1 MSSAFLKIHGF
12 WMQRIHPFYVSV
24 RFVFAVA
31 NALTT
36 AIGTVYLL
44 GKGLSY
50 TEVGAVW
57 SVALFFSTVLDFPTG
72 NFADIYGRR
81 IAFAFGVCSI
91 GLGNFI
97 YGVGGTLFVFFVA
110 SFFAGFGSAQ
120 ISGSLSSWVV
130 DEQIRVKKQDIVG
143 KIFGDGAA
151 AASGGGI
158 LGGILIG
165 LFFTGPLEIL
175 YVVSGAIFILIGVFV
190 FMSIPEN
197 YGKPGSK
204 GIALPKEAISHYIHS
219 YPLVILSIAL
229 VMMYACFTVFLFLWQ
244 PWALQLGVKKADLG
258 YLYSIYM
265 AGSAVGAFI
274 LGRMSRKMGE
284 VITLLLCFVGAVA
297 GFLTI
302 SFDLGM
308 GGLAAGMVLFALG
321 YGGFI
326 PVFYALTNTFIP
338 SSIRAST
345 NSFVSTVGTGGII
358 VLQVGMGAFIE
369 SQGLVA
375 ASLCAVVF
383 AVAGIVLLFVLFK
396 RSFRQ

>member
-1 MSSAFLKIHGF
+1 
-12 WMQRIHPFYVSV
+12 MQRIHPFYVSV

-81 IAFAFGVCSI
+81 IAFAIGVSSI

-97 YGVGGTLFVFFVA
+97 YGVGGTLWIFFVA

-120 ISGSLSSWVV
+120 IGGSLSSWVV
-130 DEQIRVKKQDIVG
+130 DEQIKVKKQDTVSE
-143 KIFGDGAA
+143 IFGDGAA
-151 AASGGGI
+151 AASVGGI

-175 YVVSGAIFILIGVFV
+175 YLVSGALFVFTGVFV
-190 FMSIPEN
+190 FVSIPEN

-204 GIALPKEAISHYIHS
+204 GISLPREAISHYLHS
-219 YPLVILSIAL
+219 YPLVMLSLAL
-229 VMMYACFTVFLFLWQ
+229 VMMYACFTVFLFVWQ
-244 PWALQLGVKKADLG
+244 PWALQLGVQKGDLG

-265 AGSAVGAFI
+265 AGSAMGAFI
-274 LGRMSRKMGE
+274 LGRMGKKMGE
-284 VITLLLCFVGAVA
+284 VITLLLCFVGAA
-297 GFLTI
+297 FGFLII
-302 SFDLGM
+302 SSDLGIS
-308 GGLAAGMVLFALG
+308 GLTAGMVLFAIG

-358 VLQVGMGAFIE
+358 VLQLGMGAFIQ
-369 SQGLVA
+369 SQGLTA
-375 ASLCAVVF
+375 ASLFAVVF
-383 AVAGIVLLFVLFK
+383 ALGGIILLFVLF
-396 RSFRQ
+396 RRRRGS